1 MAARKLITHTQRS
14 HIYSCKR
21 FAAWL
26 KRSPDTATAD
36 EVRRFQLHL
45 IESGAS
51 ICNRN
56 RIMTGVRFLFR
67 VTLRRHDLAAE
78 VWHIKEPQKLPPV
91 LSPEEVK
98 RVLAMATSL
107 KARAMLTLS
116 YGCGPT
122 TSYLRGGAPRFEGDK
137 PHFLYRST
145 DRDGGVHSRRASIQ
159 KPGGISQAHFPWASS
174 LSETQPSRP
183 RLSHGATD
191 VYPRRANIPR
201 LFACGQRPTQ
211 RLQKPE
217 CSMPVVGRFGDRT
230 NCRRIHDSQH
240 ARVRCVSAARLSA
253 NPSFFRWQ
261 PT

>member
-1 MAARKLITHTQRS
+1 MQPIAIRS
-14 HIYSCKR
+14 RSWALRSGDRGIYV
-21 FAAWL
+21 L
-26 KRSPDTATAD
+26 
-36 EVRRFQLHL
+36 
-45 IESGAS
+45 ES
-51 ICNRN
+51 
-56 RIMTGVRFLFR
+56 
-67 VTLRRHDLAAE
+67 
-78 VWHIKEPQKLPPV
+78 LPPNSTV
-91 LSPEEVK
+91 SPYRK
-98 RVLAMATSL
+98 GSCTAS
-107 KARAMLTLS
+107 
-116 YGCGPT
+116 T

-191 VYPRRANIPR
+191 VYPRCANIPR

-230 NCRRIHDSQH
+230 NCRRTHDSQH